1 MNATFED
8 INELLTKAFWGH
20 QHDINKTRAAFMNS
34 QYAVTAFDGNKLKQF
49 DNNDTVS
56 NGFTQK

>member
-34 QYAVTAFDGNKLKQF
+34 QYAVTAFDGNKLK
-49 DNNDTVS
+49 
-56 NGFTQK
+56 